1 MPEVGQV
8 DYGGSV
14 RDPQLRCDGVGINLV
29 LLLQQSHNGHEHG
42 VVAGAPLIRFR
53 EAIMTRRSPLSAPRR
68 YVADR
73 SPYGKD
79 LAPGQRRSADRSR
92 LMREGRLTKR
102 RFALAL
108 SLVHDTCGTEG
119 GWSVADR
126 CRQHVDVTR
135 APPRAGLGRPANG
148 RDHVSGWED
157 GAVATFVAALIA
169 GVVGLAAIVVT
180 VIDGISTRR
189 VTKNFTAREQS
200 WTRWS
205 WTIEKTL
212 SDTPAEREMGLA
224 MMDALSDMPW
234 LTEDD
239 ERIALA
245 VAQAVIA
252 RNERKE
258 P

>member
-1 MPEVGQV
+1 M
-8 DYGGSV
+8 
-14 RDPQLRCDGVGINLV
+14 
-29 LLLQQSHNGHEHG
+29 
-42 VVAGAPLIRFR
+42 
-53 EAIMTRRSPLSAPRR
+53 
-68 YVADR
+68 
-73 SPYGKD
+73 
-79 LAPGQRRSADRSR
+79 
-92 LMREGRLTKR
+92 R

-108 SLVHDTCGTEG
+108 SLWHDRCGTEG
-119 GWSVADR
+119 GRSGAERRDERVDVNCPRPSTRPGVPTDR
-126 CRQHVDVTR
+126 CDRM
-135 APPRAGLGRPANG
+135 
-148 RDHVSGWED
+148 SGWED
-157 GAVATFVAALIA
+157 GAVATFIAALIA

-180 VIDGISTRR
+180 VVDGISTRR

-205 WTIEKTL
+205 WTIEKAL

-252 RNERKE
+252 RNQREE